1 MADIVFGVHTG
12 PSNTTTD
19 ELISLW
25 QRIEDGPFDWI
36 SIWDHFYGADGTSP
50 DNLEAVAMHTALAMT
65 TTRVTCGSLVYCAG
79 YRHPAVLANAMATI
93 DHLSGGRCAFGIGA
107 GWATFEYAA
116 YGIPYD
122 RAGVRL
128 DVMEESLR
136 CVQGLLHHGVDH
148 RFDFAGQHFT
158 MTDAACVPAP
168 VQPHLPLWVGGAGER
183 RTLPIAAKY
192 ADGWNVPFISPDQ
205 FARKN
210 ALLDELCEREGRDP
224 SSVARAVNVGYAVD
238 AASIASQ
245 FGPLAEA
252 LAPGVLT
259 GSTDEIAEGV
269 GRFIDAG
276 ATQINLALRAPF
288 SREAID
294 ALANYIESR

>member
-1 MADIVFGVHTG
+1 MGR
-12 PSNTTTD
+12 
-19 ELISLW
+19 W
-25 QRIEDGPFDWI
+25 RRR
-36 SIWDHFYGADGTSP
+36 
-50 DNLEAVAMHTALAMT
+50 TA
-65 TTRVTCGSLVYCAG
+65 
-79 YRHPAVLANAMATI
+79 
-93 DHLSGGRCAFGIGA
+93 
-107 GWATFEYAA
+107 
-116 YGIPYD
+116 
-122 RAGVRL
+122 
-128 DVMEESLR
+128 
-136 CVQGLLHHGVDH
+136 
-148 RFDFAGQHFT
+148 
-158 MTDAACVPAP
+158 
-168 VQPHLPLWVGGAGER
+168 

-238 AASIASQ
+238 VGAIVPQ

-288 SREAID
+288 SLEAID
-294 ALANYIESR
+294 VLNYIESR